1 MIKHKCSEKSVE
13 SDAITPFLKYY
24 KNTERLINAVKW
36 IFITSCFVG
45 MTCLMIVDINFVFMS
60 KMLPLLF
67 YAVVGSFALSV
78 TIIQSVLLLIIKK
91 RNEKMEKEIGRF

>member
-1 MIKHKCSEKSVE
+1 MIKQKAVRT
-13 SDAITPFLKYY
+13 DTITPFLKYY
-24 KNTERLINAVKW
+24 KNTERLINAVQW
-36 IFITSCFVG
+36 IFKIACFVG
-45 MTCLMIVDINFVFMS
+45 MMCLMLIDVNFVFMS

-67 YAVVGSFALSV
+67 YAVVGIFALSV